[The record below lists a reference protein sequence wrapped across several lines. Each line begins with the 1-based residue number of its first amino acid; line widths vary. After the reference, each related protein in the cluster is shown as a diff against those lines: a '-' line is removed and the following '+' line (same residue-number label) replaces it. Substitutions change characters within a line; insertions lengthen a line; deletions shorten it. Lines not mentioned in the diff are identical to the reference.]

1 MCHEQIFTSNATDMP
16 HMPIISC
23 PHETTVSVYIP
34 HMNAMKSIM
43 SPGALI
49 YYNFS
54 LLTYALE

>member
-43 SPGALI
+43 SPG
-49 YYNFS
+49 S
-54 LLTYALE
+54 LV